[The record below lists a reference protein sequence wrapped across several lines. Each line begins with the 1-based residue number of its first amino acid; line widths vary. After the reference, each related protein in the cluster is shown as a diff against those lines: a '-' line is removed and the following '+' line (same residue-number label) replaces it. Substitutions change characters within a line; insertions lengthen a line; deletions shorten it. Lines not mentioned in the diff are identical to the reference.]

1 MTSQDPRKIEQVGP
15 YRVRGLHA
23 EGGQAWIFEVEDP
36 HFGVR
41 RALKALKPQAGPA
54 GEFDRFRGEAQA
66 LAELSHPHLVTPF
79 DFGRDEATG
88 WFYYT
93 MTFVEG
99 ETLAERLAGG
109 GPLSLEELRAVFLPV
124 LDALVAVHDSGKV
137 HRDIKPSNILVSTR
151 GHAYLADLGIMM
163 DSAPDSEHTQTG
175 IALGSAYYMSPEQAR
190 GRRQDI
196 GPHTD
201 VFALGLVVFEALTA
215 SSAYSSA
222 DIGSGSAPAV
232 LMYLGSRVQSGK
244 ELDLPMEGVSTPLKA
259 FVAKACSLQK
269 EDRFADARE
278 MRQDFLAA
286 LAKAEGRGPTPGH
299 LRFLENLGWRTVALA
314 VVVAALVGALWL
326 GRGLQDQAAATRS
339 VSQAEELEGQV
350 AELLETISL
359 GDPELDVEL
368 RVAERAARFELDAG
382 RAYLSDGLPDA
393 ARTRAERAILRF
405 QDLCSRLA
413 FGLQKRALTTAEELR
428 ERTDPLEADFLPE
441 DLRASTLAPKR
452 WTQLQGHLADLGG
465 KPSANEACSAA
476 DARWTTIEAASGV
489 QVLAAELESELDG
502 RLPDVAKRVR
512 REAVMNRDAARKLGL
527 DHRAARGRLEEGQA
541 ALAAGDIS
549 RGEGSWFAAVRSY
562 AAAKTAFSE
571 LPALGP
577 ALGVKLLYEEREQ
590 EARASGASGL
600 RSAGRVYDH
609 AERLLLEGDFEAAQ
623 SEYGR
628 AVELLERAVAEP
640 TPEAADPQEP
650 DAPPAEASPPAA
662 PPAEPPPS
670 E

>member
-1 MTSQDPRKIEQVGP
+1 MSPRDPREIQQVGP
-15 YRVRGLHA
+15 YRVRALHA

-41 RALKALKPQAGPA
+41 RALKALKPQGGPA

-99 ETLAERLAGG
+99 ETLAERISGG
-109 GPLSLEELRAVFLPV
+109 GPLSLDELRSVFTPV

-163 DSAPDSEHTQTG
+163 DAAPDSTEQTQTG

-190 GRRQDI
+190 GRRGDI

-201 VFALGLVVFEALTA
+201 VFALGLVFFEALTGA
-215 SSAYSSA
+215 SPYASA
-222 DIGSGSAPAV
+222 DIGSGSGPAV

-244 ELDLPMEGVSTPLKA
+244 ELELPMEDVPAPLRE
-259 FVAKACSLQK
+259 FVEKACSLQM
-269 EDRFADARE
+269 DARYANARE
-278 MRQDFLAA
+278 MRQAFLAA
-286 LAKAEGRGPTPGH
+286 IAKAEGRGPTPGH
-299 LRFLENLGWRTVALA
+299 LRFLENLGWRTAALAAVVAL
-314 VVVAALVGALWL
+314 VAGALWL
-326 GRGLQDQAAATRS
+326 GRGWQDQAAATR
-339 VSQAEELEGQV
+339 AV
-350 AELLETISL
+350 AEAERVETEVAQLLETISL

-382 RAYLSDGLPDA
+382 RAYMADGLPDS

-413 FGLQKRALTTAEELR
+413 FGLQKRALGTAEELR
-428 ERTDPLEADFLPE
+428 ERTAPLEASFLPE
-441 DLRASTLAPKR
+441 SLRASALAPEK
-452 WTQLQGHLADLGG
+452 WQALQGHLAGLGA
-465 KPSANEACSAA
+465 KPETDEACAA
-476 DARWTTIEAASGV
+476 ARARWGALQAASGV
-489 QVLAAELESELDG
+489 EVLAADLEGQLDE
-502 RLPDVAKRVR
+502 RLPDVATQLRG
-512 REAVMNRDAARKLGL
+512 EATLTRDAARKLGL
-527 DHRAARGRLEEGQA
+527 EHRAARARLDAGQA
-541 ALAAGDIS
+541 ALDAGDAS
-549 RGEGSWFAAVRSY
+549 RKEGAWFAAVSSY

-623 SEYGR
+623 AEYGR
-628 AVELLERAVAEP
+628 ALELLEGAVGGPAGDADGEPAPAAEA
-640 TPEAADPQEP
+640 TPEAAPAPADPPTE
-650 DAPPAEASPPAA
+650 
-662 PPAEPPPS
+662 
-670 E
+670 

>member
-1 MTSQDPRKIEQVGP
+1 MSPQDPRSIERVGP
-15 YRVRGLHA
+15 YRVLSLHA

-54 GEFDRFRGEAQA
+54 GEFDRFRAEAQA

-109 GPLSLEELRAVFLPV
+109 GPLSLEELRAVFIPV

-151 GHAYLADLGIMM
+151 GHAYLTDLGIMM
-163 DSAPDSEHTQTG
+163 DLAPNSEHTQTG

-190 GRRQDI
+190 GRRSDI

-201 VFALGLVVFEALTA
+201 VFALGLVVFEALTGA
-215 SSAYSSA
+215 SAYATA

-244 ELDLPMEGVSTPLKA
+244 ELELPMNEVPAPLKA
-259 FVAKACSLQK
+259 FVEKACSLPK
-269 EDRFADARE
+269 EERYPDARE
-278 MRQDFLAA
+278 MRQAFLAA

-314 VVVAALVGALWL
+314 VVVTLLAGALWL
-326 GRGLQDQAAATRS
+326 VRGLQDQAAAARS
-339 VSQAEELEGQV
+339 IEQAEGLEAEV
-350 AELLETISL
+350 AQLLEVIAL

-368 RVAERAARFELDAG
+368 RIAERAARFELDAG
-382 RAYLSDGLPDA
+382 RAYVADGLPDS

-413 FGLQKRALTTAEELR
+413 FGLQKRALGTAEELR
-428 ERTDPLEADFLPE
+428 ERTAPLEAGFLPE
-441 DLRASTLAPKR
+441 ELRASQLAPER
-452 WTQLQGHLADLGG
+452 WTKLQQHIGDLGA
-465 KPSANEACSAA
+465 KPSTKDACSAA
-476 DARWTTIEAASGV
+476 GARWEAIEAASGV
-489 QVLAAELESELDG
+489 QVLAADLETDLDA
-502 RLPDVAKRVR
+502 RLPDVARQIR
-512 REAVMNRDAARKLGL
+512 REAVMTRDAARKLGL
-527 DHRAARGRLEEGQA
+527 DHRTARSRLEEGQT
-541 ALAAGDIS
+541 ALAAGDAS
-549 RGEGSWFAAVRSY
+549 RSDGSWFAALRSY
-562 AAAKTAFSE
+562 AAAKTAFAE

-609 AERLLLEGDFEAAQ
+609 AERLLFEGDFEAAS

-628 AVELLERAVAEP
+628 AVELLERAVTGA
-640 TPEAADPQEP
+640 AADEEP
-650 DAPPAEASPPAA
+650 DPARTAPTATE
-662 PPAEPPPS
+662 
-670 E
+670 